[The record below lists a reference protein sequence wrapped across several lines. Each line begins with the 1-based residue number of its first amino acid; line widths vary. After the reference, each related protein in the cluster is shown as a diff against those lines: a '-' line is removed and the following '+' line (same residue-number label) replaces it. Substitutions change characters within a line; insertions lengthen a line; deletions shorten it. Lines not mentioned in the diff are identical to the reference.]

1 MPKFCYRYTLMVIY
15 YTVVILLLVSYYLT
29 VCLLYLYSIL
39 RPINVAKQIGQVYI
53 SNRINSKL
61 AGQAFCS

>member
-1 MPKFCYRYTLMVIY
+1 MVIY